1 MKKFRYIFTEGDHK
15 WACISG
21 DPEREPYLIDTNE
34 YVLIK
39 GDEILILDPGGME
52 VFPAVFSSITS
63 ELDPRKIRYIFASH
77 QDPDIISSLALWLEV
92 NPNMKVFTSYLWA
105 TFLPH
110 YGGTGDIF
118 ISLADDG
125 GSCFDFNGLPIQFIP
140 AHYLHSSGN
149 FHLYDETAKV
159 LFSGDIGAALLPP
172 QSVSNSIFVKDFDD
186 HIQYAKGFHQR
197 WMPSNE
203 AKLKWCERVSNLEI
217 DFLCPQHGL
226 IYSGDDVGR
235 FIDWFAKL
243 PVGVTK
249 D

>member
-1 MKKFRYIFTEGDHK
+1 MKKFQYIFTEGDHK
-15 WACISG
+15 WACVSG

-39 GDEILILDPGGME
+39 DDKVLVMDPGGME

-63 ELDPRKIRYIFASH
+63 ELDPRNIEYIFASH
-77 QDPDIISSLALWLEV
+77 QDPDILSSLALWLEV
-92 NPNMKVFTSYLWA
+92 NPAIKVFTSYVWSS
-105 TFLPH
+105 FLPH
-110 YGGTGDIF
+110 YGGTGEVF
-118 ISLADDG
+118 ISLPDNG
-125 GSCFDFNGLPIQFIP
+125 GPLFDFHGLGIQFIP

-159 LFSGDIGAALLPP
+159 LFCGDIGAALLP
-172 QSVSNSIFVKDFDD
+172 NHTNDSIFVQDFED
-186 HIQYAKGFHQR
+186 HIQYAKGFHER
-197 WMPSNE
+197 WMPSNR
-203 AKLKWCERVSNLEI
+203 AKTKWCERVSQLEI

-226 IYSGDDVGR
+226 IYRGDDVKR
-235 FIDWFAKL
+235 FIDWFAAL